1 MSWLLF
7 VVGSYKVAPRCL
19 LPIGD
24 KCKDDKAARKNAE
37 SKPGGK
43 KKPKK
48 RPRLLLADPASHRA
62 GPGDEEAGIM
72 PMSPTAA
79 ALHNAAFE
87 RAGAVPP
94 WGEGGIPSRAVVA
107 ASQVARHE
115 ASQGRRL
122 ETRGAAYAGTDRW
135 LCCVG
140 CLCLRSLLTS
150 ETCSSV
156 TIVQTNRAALPPM
169 SCCYRRRS
177 TFCMSTLQYSLLVRS
192 RDNPNHT

>member
-1 MSWLLF
+1 MVAGCTLCVLKLTWVF
-7 VVGSYKVAPRCL
+7 VVVGSYKVAPRCL

-24 KCKDDKAARKNAE
+24 KCKDDKAARENAE

-94 WGEGGIPSRAVVA
+94 WGEGGVPSRAVVA

-140 CLCLRSLLTS
+140 CLCPRSPLTTS
-150 ETCSSV
+150 LPLPLFRP
-156 TIVQTNRAALPPM
+156 IALH
-169 SCCYRRRS
+169 YRRCRVATADGAHS
-177 TFCMSTLQYSLLVRS
+177 V
-192 RDNPNHT
+192 